1 MENLQ
6 IVPLDDEQDG
16 NYGNDDDLPSP
27 GNEKI
32 RVAKFDYSYENYF
45 KVMNK
50 ILKISGEDDSSQ
62 FEFNQSEIQRMSS
75 SVEFIR

>member
-6 IVPLDDEQDG
+6 IVPLDDEQD
-16 NYGNDDDLPSP
+16 DLPSP
-27 GNEKI
+27 GNENI

-50 ILKISGEDDSSQ
+50 MLKISGEDD